1 MLGKSSYD
9 YIVIGSGSAGAIVA
23 TRLSEDKSVS
33 VLLIEAGG
41 SDKNIFIKMPTALGI
56 PMNTRKFNWG
66 FKSEPERFLN
76 DRVMNCPRG
85 RVLGGSSSINGMV
98 YVRGNPFDF
107 DEWEMLGANGWN
119 FKNCL
124 PYFKRVENHKIKNSI
139 YTGNEGA
146 VSISG
151 GNNMKNPLY
160 NAFID
165 AAIEAGYEKTE
176 DYNGYQ
182 QEGFGQKFMNVDSGI
197 RASTSHA
204 YLNPVKHRKN
214 LTIFSKSLVTK
225 IIFKNKKAC
234 GVELTRNN
242 KNYSIYSHKE
252 IILSAGSIGSPHIL
266 QVSGVGCRKKLKNSG
281 IQVIHDLP
289 GVGENLQD
297 HLEFNFQ
304 YRCKQPITLNGQIN
318 LLKKLK
324 IGIEWIITKKG
335 LGASNHF
342 EACGFIRSKA
352 GVKWPDI
359 QYHFLPGAITY
370 DGTVAFSDHGFQVHV
385 GHNKPT
391 SRGSITA
398 ISSDI
403 KVHPKIQFNY
413 LSTESDRAG
422 FRASVRL
429 TREIMQQK
437 SMKPFLGHAIQPSEN
452 IQTDDEIDEFIRN
465 SVDSAYHPC
474 GTCRMGK
481 GSNAVVDEHLSV
493 FGIDGL
499 RVVDSSVFPS
509 IPNGNLNAP
518 TMMLA
523 ERASDIIK
531 NKVMKPKAKPK
542 VYLNK
547 KWQTSQR

>member
-1 MLGKSSYD
+1 
-9 YIVIGSGSAGAIVA
+9 
-23 TRLSEDKSVS
+23 
-33 VLLIEAGG
+33 
-41 SDKNIFIKMPTALGI
+41 
-56 PMNTRKFNWG
+56 
-66 FKSEPERFLN
+66 
-76 DRVMNCPRG
+76 
-85 RVLGGSSSINGMV
+85 
-98 YVRGNPFDF
+98 
-107 DEWEMLGANGWN
+107 
-119 FKNCL
+119 
-124 PYFKRVENHKIKNSI
+124 
-139 YTGNEGA
+139 
-146 VSISG
+146 
-151 GNNMKNPLY
+151 MKNPLY